1 MSKFVTR
8 TDHIH
13 NPADYQT
20 SQEELRRKLGSL
32 YLQHLYLWDSNYWY
46 VSLEDWGK
54 VLKDVTFGMPKYTKE
69 RFDCSNFA
77 MLTSARVSET
87 YKLNT
92 CGICVGDSPWGYH
105 GFNLILAEDGL
116 YYFEPQT
123 GDVYSVTEN
132 SGYRAHIVILG

>member
-1 MSKFVTR
+1 MSKLVTR
-8 TDHIH
+8 VDHIH
-13 NPADYQT
+13 SLTEYQI
-20 SQEELRRKLGSL
+20 SREGLRRKLDILGLQSL
-32 YLQHLYLWDSNYWY
+32 FLWDSNYWY

-54 VLKDVTFGMPKYTKE
+54 VLKDVTFGMPAYTVDK
-69 RFDCSNFA
+69 FDCENFG

-105 GFNLILAEDGL
+105 GFNIFLAEDGL

-123 GDVYSVTEN
+123 GDVYPISED
-132 SGYRAHIVILG
+132 SGYKAHIVIMG